1 MSHSNGHSNG
11 HSNRARKVAV
21 IAHTG
26 KQLGG
31 GLGELRTALHD
42 EGIPD
47 PLWVEVTKS
56 RYAPKEVRAALK
68 AGVDLVIVWGGD
80 GMVQQCVTVL
90 AGTDTPLAIMP
101 AGTANLLATNLGIPT
116 DLPEALQ
123 IALHGSQ
130 TRLDVGKM
138 NGEIFAVMGGAGFD
152 GTMINRVDSAAKER
166 LGRLA
171 YVKSTVRAMSAPTT
185 GTTISID
192 GTKWFEG
199 DASCVL
205 VGNVGTL
212 IGGLTVFDAASPT
225 DGLLDVGVISAEGRL
240 QWLRLLGRVVGPGSP
255 DRSPLVD
262 ATKATKIDVRFD
274 KKLRYELDGGAR
286 DKTRHLKV
294 RIRPRALL
302 VCCPASEADEAAE
315 ASLAGELPM
324 PVALS

>member
-1 MSHSNGHSNG
+1 MSHANGNGHSG
-11 HSNRARKVAV
+11 GGRKVAV

-31 GLGELRTALHD
+31 GLSELRTALHD
-42 EGIPD
+42 EGIRE
-47 PLWVEVTKS
+47 PLWVEVEKS
-56 RYAPKEVRAALK
+56 RYAPKQVKAALK

-80 GMVQQCVTVL
+80 GMVQQCVTML
-90 AGTDTPLAIMP
+90 AGTDTPMAIMP

-116 DLPEALQ
+116 DLPKALQ
-123 IALHGSQ
+123 IALHGAH
-130 TRLDVGKM
+130 TRLDVGRM
-138 NGEIFAVMGGAGFD
+138 NGEAFAVMGGAGFD
-152 GTMINRVDSAAKER
+152 GAMINRVDSAAKER

-171 YVKSTVRAMSAPTT
+171 YVRSTVKAMSAPTT
-185 GTTISID
+185 GTCITID

-212 IGGLTVFDAASPT
+212 IGGLTVFDSASPT

-255 DRSPLVD
+255 DRSPLVE
-262 ATKATKIDVRFD
+262 ATKATKIDVTFD
-274 KKLRYELDGGAR
+274 KKMRYEIDGGAR
-286 DKTRHLKV
+286 DKTKHLKV

-302 VCCPASEADEAAE
+302 VCCPAAQSEAAAE
-315 ASLAGELPM
+315 APLAGDLPL
-324 PVALS
+324 PIP